1 MNYTVRNVVQVH
13 AHWTSFTVA
22 SELKTMN
29 PVLCH
34 ELRGREGVWW
44 VASVG
49 AQRLC
54 TRPAPLAQ
62 ARPTSDRSVP
72 RVRR

>member
-1 MNYTVRNVVQVH
+1 MSYTARNVVQVH

-44 VASVG
+44 AAEGGCPCCKDDTLGVLG
-49 AQRLC
+49 PYLFLI
-54 TRPAPLAQ
+54 LAIMN
-62 ARPTSDRSVP
+62 AN
-72 RVRR
+72 